1 MEKIEEVWAYVSEDH
16 NEDMEDII
24 GREFNMFGKEVFMP
38 FVCAD
43 QEIIKQ
49 LRPFAEEIANLSN
62 KKIKLIKFSV
72 RTEVETIGY
81 KKK

>member
-16 NEDMEDII
+16 HEDMEGLI
-24 GREFNMFGKEVFMP
+24 GREFNMFGKEMFVP

-43 QEIIKQ
+43 KDIIEQ
-49 LRPFAEEIANLSN
+49 LRPF
-62 KKIKLIKFSV
+62 KFSI